1 MPPRRRARRG
11 GHHVLALVLTTTL
24 VRRGQ
29 IENEYG
35 NIDSAYGAAGKAYM
49 RWAAGMAVSLDTGVP
64 WVMCQQADAPD
75 PLVRVRLVQFPTARN
90 GMNGL
95 PLPVPDHT
103 GTARGGCE

>member
-1 MPPRRRARRG
+1 
-11 GHHVLALVLTTTL
+11 LW
-24 VRRGQ
+24 RGQ

-75 PLVRVRLVQFPTARN
+75 PLVRDPDHHPFDASALYNFQRN
-90 GMNGL
+90 G
-95 PLPVPDHT
+95 
-103 GTARGGCE
+103 AE

>member
-1 MPPRRRARRG
+1 M
-11 GHHVLALVLTTTL
+11 LALVLTTTL

-64 WVMCQQADAPD
+64 WVMCQQTDAPD
-75 PLVRVRLVQFPTARN
+75 PLVRDPRSPPIQCLSGSASVLYDSN
-90 GMNGL
+90 G
-95 PLPVPDHT
+95 T
-103 GTARGGCE
+103 E